1 MEVSKD
7 YDPLKV
13 EPRWQKRWEE
23 LDIYRFDREDK
34 TKPTYVIDT
43 PPPYPSGE
51 FHMGTAL
58 NWTYFDIVARYKR
71 MRGFNVFFPQ
81 GWDCHGLPT
90 EVQVEKRYGIRKG
103 DLPPEKF
110 RELCIKLTEDNIT
123 HMREEMNSLGFS
135 IDWSTE
141 YRTMDPDYYGRTQLS
156 FVQLYKRGLIYRGEH
171 PVNWCPRCE
180 TAIADAEV
188 EYEDREATLSYIK
201 FKLHGEDEYLTIAT
215 TRPEYL
221 PACVVVAVYPGDE
234 RYGKYIGKKVEVP
247 PFGQVVELIEDHEV
261 DPEFGTGVVMVCTFG
276 DKTDVRWVKRHKL
289 PVVKLID
296 EKGNMSKAAGKYAGL
311 TLEECKRAIVDDLR
325 KAGLLMKQEKLAQSV
340 GACWRCKTP
349 VEILTKPQWF
359 MRVLDLKDKVIEG
372 AKGVRWVPEY
382 MRQRL
387 IDWAES
393 MDWDWVISRQRIFAT
408 PIPAWYC
415 TGCREPIVAEERQLP
430 VTPAKD
436 KPPVERCPK
445 CGRESF
451 EPEQDVLDT
460 WMDSSITIAVH
471 AGWPKLDRRLF
482 PADLQP
488 NGTDII
494 RTWDYYLLVR
504 HLALLGETPYRTV
517 LINGMVFGE
526 DGRKMSKSLGNYV
539 DTTMARG
546 KYGTDA
552 LRQWA
557 VIGASTGSDI
567 PFSWKDVDFG
577 YRFMRKF
584 WNAARFAG
592 PHLNAKIAELDPKK
606 LKFRPIDRWILSRLN
621 RLIGQTT
628 GWLED
633 FQFNHAMGAI
643 QTFVWHELCD
653 MYIEEVKHRLYGDDL
668 TADAAR
674 YALYHVMLTAAKLLA
689 PFTPHFSEEI
699 YQTYFGKDHP
709 YPSVHMSSWPEV
721 NKKFI
726 DESAER
732 AGELM
737 NLIVG
742 TLRQFKSER
751 KMALSRELPSV
762 VIYTSSRETAKMLKE
777 VGDDIAGTMRVGKLN
792 IKVGKPKLA
801 ERVLAVEP
809 ELAKL
814 GPRLHA
820 DVKLIVQALREAKP
834 EDLAKQL
841 AKGKIKLRAG
851 GKRFELAP
859 EDVRVIKETA
869 SAGRKVEVIDIQ
881 KPALTLLITG
891 PRSGL
896 VRRKTRSA
904 RRAR

>member
-7 YDPLKV
+7 YDPLKI

-23 LDIYRFDREDK
+23 LSVYRFDRKDK

-71 MRGFNVFFPQ
+71 MRGFNVLFPQ

-110 RELCIKLTEDNIT
+110 RERCIKLTEENIA
-123 HMREEMNSLGFS
+123 HMREEMDSLGFS

-141 YRTMDPDYYGRTQLS
+141 YRTMDPDYYRRTQLS

-188 EYEDREATLSYIK
+188 EYEDREATISYIK
-201 FKLHGEDEYLTIAT
+201 FKLHDEDGYLTIAT

-221 PACVVVAVYPGDE
+221 PACVVVAVYPGDK
-234 RYGKYIGKKVEVP
+234 RYKKHVGKKLEVP
-247 PFGQVVELIEDHEV
+247 PLGQVVGLIEDHEV

-296 EKGNMSKAAGKYAGL
+296 EKGNMSEAAGKYAGL
-311 TLEECKRAIVDDLR
+311 TLEECKRAIVGDLR
-325 KAGLLMKQEKLAQSV
+325 KAGLLAKQEKLAQSV
-340 GACWRCKTP
+340 GACWRCETP

-372 AKGVRWVPEY
+372 AKRVRWVPEH

-415 TGCREPIVAEERQLP
+415 TGCREPVVAEERQLP
-430 VTPAKD
+430 VSPAKD
-436 KPPVERCPK
+436 KPPVKRCPK
-445 CGRESF
+445 CGGESF
-451 EPEQDVLDT
+451 EPERDVLDT

-471 AGWPKLDRRLF
+471 AGWPELDRRLF

-504 HLALLGETPYRTV
+504 HLALLGEVPYRTV
-517 LINGMVFGE
+517 LVNGMVFGE

-557 VIGASTGSDI
+557 AIGASTGSDI
-567 PFSWKDVDFG
+567 PFNWKDVDFG
-577 YRFMRKF
+577 HRFMRKF

-592 PHLNAKIAELDPKK
+592 PHLNAKIAGLGPKK
-606 LKFRPIDRWILSRLN
+606 LKFRPVDRWILSRLN
-621 RLIGQTT
+621 RLIEQTT

-633 FQFNHAMGAI
+633 FQFNRALGAI

-653 MYIEEVKHRLYGDDL
+653 MYIEEVKHRLYGDDP

-699 YQTYFGKDHP
+699 YQTHFARDFP
-709 YPSVHMSSWPEV
+709 YPSVHVSSWPEV

-732 AGELM
+732 SGELT

-742 TLRQFKSER
+742 ALRQFKSER

-762 VIYTSSRETAKMLKE
+762 EIYASSRDVAKRLKE
-777 VGDDIAGTMRVGKLN
+777 VGDDIAGTMRVGKLK

-801 ERVLAVEP
+801 ERVLAIEP

-814 GPRLHA
+814 GPRLRA
-820 DVKLIVQALREAKP
+820 DVKLIVQALRKAKP
-834 EDLAKQL
+834 EDLAKRL

-851 GKRFELAP
+851 GKRFELTP

-869 SAGRKVEVIDIQ
+869 SAERKVGVIDIQ
-881 KPALTLLITG
+881 EPALTILIV
-891 PRSGL
+891 S
-896 VRRKTRSA
+896 S
-904 RRAR
+904 